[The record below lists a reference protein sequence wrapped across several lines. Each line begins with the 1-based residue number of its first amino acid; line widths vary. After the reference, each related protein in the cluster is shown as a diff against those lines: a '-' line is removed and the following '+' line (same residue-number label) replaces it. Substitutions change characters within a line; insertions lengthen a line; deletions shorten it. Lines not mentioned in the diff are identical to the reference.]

1 MRVTKLPFFL
11 QLPAANMIYVQ
22 QNDFVVADEYQKLAT
37 DNQDGAVVTFV
48 GKVRDF
54 NEGLGVQGLSLEHY
68 PGMTEKVLSNL
79 ETEAREHWSLNKV
92 TIIHRVGDLKLGE
105 QIVFIGVTSPH
116 RKAAFA
122 ACEFLIDFLKT
133 KAPFWKKELTTQGS
147 KWLDAKTSDDEISQ
161 QWSKKITNKLTN

>member
-1 MRVTKLPFFL
+1 
-11 QLPAANMIYVQ
+11 MICVQ
-22 QNDFVVADEYQKLAT
+22 QNDFVVADEYQKLAS

-54 NEGLGVQGLSLEHY
+54 NQGLGVQGLSLEHY

-79 ETEAREHWSLNKV
+79 EAEAREHWPLNNV
-92 TIIHRVGDLKLGE
+92 TIIHRVGDLALGE

-133 KAPFWKKELTTQGS
+133 KAPFWKKELTSEGH
-147 KWLDAKTSDDEISQ
+147 KWLTAKASDSEVSQ
-161 QWSKKITNKLTN
+161 QWTTKLTN

>member
-1 MRVTKLPFFL
+1 MKSLFSL
-11 QLPAANMIYVQ
+11 QLPAANMIRVQ
-22 QNDFVVADEYQKLAT
+22 QNDFIVADEYQKLAT

-79 ETEAREHWSLNKV
+79 ETEARGQWPLNKV
-92 TIIHRVGDLKLGE
+92 TIIHRVGDLTLGE
-105 QIVFIGVTSPH
+105 QIVFIGVSSPH

-133 KAPFWKKELTTQGS
+133 KAPFWKKELTSAGS
-147 KWLDAKTSDDEISQ
+147 KWLDAKASDDEVAQ
-161 QWSKKITNKLTN
+161 QWSTKLNH

>member
-1 MRVTKLPFFL
+1 
-11 QLPAANMIYVQ
+11 MIKVQ
-22 QNDFVVADEYQKLAT
+22 RSDFNVAEEYQELAN

-54 NEGLGVQGLSLEHY
+54 NEGLNVQGLSLEHY
-68 PGMTEKVLSNL
+68 PGMTEKVLS
-79 ETEAREHWSLNKV
+79 EIEATARNNWPLNKV
-92 TIIHRVGDLKLGE
+92 TIIHRFGDLNLGD

-133 KAPFWKKELTTQGS
+133 KAPFWKKELTSDGS
-147 KWLDAKTSDDEISQ
+147 VWLDAKNSDDDASQ
-161 QWSKKITNKLTN
+161 QWQEKLK

>member
-1 MRVTKLPFFL
+1 MIKV
-11 QLPAANMIYVQ
+11 QLD
-22 QNDFVVADEYQKLAT
+22 DFVVADEYQGLAN

-54 NEGLGVQGLSLEHY
+54 NEGLDVQGLSLEHY
-68 PGMTEKVLSNL
+68 PGMTEKVLADI
-79 ETEAREHWSLNKV
+79 EAKAREHWPLNKV
-92 TIIHRVGDLKLGE
+92 TIIHRFGDLKLGE

-133 KAPFWKKELTTQGS
+133 KAPFWKKEVTSDGNI
-147 KWLDAKTSDDEISQ
+147 WLDAKNSDDDASQ
-161 QWSKKITNKLTN
+161 QWHDELNK

>member
-1 MRVTKLPFFL
+1 MKLHFSLLL
-11 QLPAANMIYVQ
+11 QVVNMIKVQ
-22 QNDFVVADEYQKLAT
+22 LNDFIVADEYQSLAN

-54 NEGLGVQGLSLEHY
+54 NEGLDVQGLSLEHY
-68 PGMTEKVLSNL
+68 PGMTEKVLADI
-79 ETEAREHWSLNKV
+79 EAKAREHWPLNKV
-92 TIIHRVGDLKLGE
+92 TIIHRFGDLALGE

-133 KAPFWKKELTTQGS
+133 KAPFWKKELTTDGS
-147 KWLDAKTSDDEISQ
+147 VWLDAKDSDDDASQ
-161 QWSKKITNKLTN
+161 QWQEKLS